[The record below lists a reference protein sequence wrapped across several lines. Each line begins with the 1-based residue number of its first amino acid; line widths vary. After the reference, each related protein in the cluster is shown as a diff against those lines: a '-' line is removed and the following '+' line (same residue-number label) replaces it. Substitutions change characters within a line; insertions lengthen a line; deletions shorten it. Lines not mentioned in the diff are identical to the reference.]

1 MLKLY
6 IYIYY
11 LLQTAD
17 KLSNLWLSFLLT
29 FTLTYMF
36 VKNDFPRYTLSV
48 KVSFFL
54 ALAGVLFI
62 PDKNTLAYLLFEGML

>member
-17 KLSNLWLSFLLT
+17 KVANLWVSMVISFTMAYLI
-29 FTLTYMF
+29 
-36 VKNDFPRYTLSV
+36 VKKDFPRYTLSV
-48 KVSFFL
+48 KVSFFV
-54 ALAGVLFI
+54 ALMGVLFI

>member
-1 MLKLY
+1 MFKLY

-11 LLQTAD
+11 LLQTTD

-36 VKNDFPRYTLSV
+36 IKKDFPRYTLSV
-48 KVSFFL
+48 KVSFFV
-54 ALAGVLFI
+54 ALMGVLFI